1 MTIALWIVNIL
12 LALAFLAA
20 GAMKAA
26 RTKEALAASG
36 MAWTEDFSAP
46 SVRLIG
52 IAEVLGAV
60 GLILPILTGIAPV
73 LTPIAAVC
81 LAIIMAGATATHARR
96 KEPVA
101 PGLVLTV
108 LSIVSAVLGF
118 LVVLG

>member
-26 RTKEALAASG
+26 RPKEALAANG
-36 MAWTEDFSAP
+36 MAWTEDFSSP
-46 SVRLIG
+46 SIKLIG
-52 IAEVLGAV
+52 IAEVIGAV
-60 GLILPILTGIAPV
+60 GLIVPLLTGIAPI

-81 LAIIMAGATATHARR
+81 LAIIMIGATATHARR
-96 KEPVA
+96 KESVA
-101 PGLVLTV
+101 PGLVLAV
-108 LSIVSAVLGF
+108 LSIASAVLGF

>member
-26 RTKEALAASG
+26 RPKEALAANG
-36 MAWTEDFSAP
+36 MAWTEDFSSP
-46 SVRLIG
+46 SIKLIG
-52 IAEVLGAV
+52 IAEVIGAV
-60 GLILPILTGIAPV
+60 GLIVPLLTGIAPI

-81 LAIIMAGATATHARR
+81 LAIIGATATHARR
-96 KEPVA
+96 KESVA
-101 PGLVLTV
+101 PGLVLAV
-108 LSIVSAVLGF
+108 LSIASAVLGF